1 MAVRKKTRAA
11 ETFVARTT
19 NCVVEGPSMKKW
31 IRSVATLG
39 VMSSAIVLAARS
51 ATAST
56 ISIGTTI
63 PITADTFA
71 VPIDIADGVDVT
83 AWQFDLAYDAT
94 NVNVNTGCDPFTDP
108 YCSLITGAVTEGAYF
123 ASGDPFNLLN
133 PGFVRLDP
141 ISFAQD
147 GLLFAVNGAFGG
159 TLPGPSGDGVL
170 AFVEFTTIGSGL
182 PSITLENSSTT
193 EAAPV
198 PEPASLL
205 LLGPALLLVRRLQF
219 RSLVKEDR

>member
-1 MAVRKKTRAA
+1 
-11 ETFVARTT
+11 
-19 NCVVEGPSMKKW
+19 MKKW

-94 NVNVNTGCDPFTDP
+94 NVNVNTGCDPFADP
-108 YCSLITGAVTEGAYF
+108 YC
-123 ASGDPFNLLN
+123 
-133 PGFVRLDP
+133 
-141 ISFAQD
+141 
-147 GLLFAVNGAFGG
+147 
-159 TLPGPSGDGVL
+159 
-170 AFVEFTTIGSGL
+170 
-182 PSITLENSSTT
+182 
-193 EAAPV
+193 
-198 PEPASLL
+198 
-205 LLGPALLLVRRLQF
+205 
-219 RSLVKEDR
+219 